1 MASEYDIDCPVCGAS
16 VKGESLLKHL
26 RKFHKLDEA
35 SVKAEYSKVSRLIK
49 RRPRRSNILKVRCV
63 SCDAV
68 LLHNNIPEHV
78 KRVHKHE
85 SAEQQDMIKTQSRA
99 NLVNLQSVD
108 AQPQGLVEPQVPPAP
123 VNVDNVTADAQPK
136 ELVERQVRPAPVNVL
151 VDTYQDSDCPMC
163 PAHLKYVRCHLR
175 SFHGKTK
182 EEIKTI
188 LSMASEY
195 DIDCQVCGASVKGE
209 SLLKHLRKFHKLDEA
224 TVKAEYSKVSRLI
237 KRRPRRSNIL
247 KVRCVSCDAVLLH
260 NNIPEHVKRVH
271 KHKSAERQDMIKTQ
285 SRANLVNLQAVD
297 AQPQGLVEP
306 QVPPAP
312 VNVDNVTADA
322 QPQELVERQVRP
334 APVNVLVDTNQESDC
349 PMCPARLKDVRCHLR
364 SFHGKTNEE
373 IKKILTVDQ
382 RRRAHLQLTYK
393 TSEIFGTLEQLP
405 VRQGE
410 CYTGEGLVAMGSV
423 IDLLRRLGV
432 NMHQDIGPPV
442 VGTRAHQ
449 SAPVNQPQIDNAFF
463 ANLMAAALQQQ
474 LSTEPD
480 GQIPGTSVA
489 PENPQSDMDQPDTQA
504 PTSVEQPTENT
515 ADNDSDNESLKP
527 LSSRIVERDN
537 PHSSEM
543 DDSDSQEPDEQISGD
558 HSSIKVEVMWCSVM
572 TEDIQSPPNKR
583 IRFDQPSISEPRTTP
598 SRATKKR
605 PIPQYSSSEDDS
617 DSDRDSSVRV
627 SKRAKRISSSSEDFD
642 SDRDGVTGGSTDDD
656 SNMEPSGAINSSSPS
671 GELSGNGEQV
681 EWEKL
686 EW

>member
-35 SVKAEYSKVSRLIK
+35 SVKVEYSKVSRLIK

-85 SAEQQDMIKTQSRA
+85 SAE
-99 NLVNLQSVD
+99 
-108 AQPQGLVEPQVPPAP
+108 
-123 VNVDNVTADAQPK
+123 
-136 ELVERQVRPAPVNVL
+136 
-151 VDTYQDSDCPMC
+151 
-163 PAHLKYVRCHLR
+163 
-175 SFHGKTK
+175 
-182 EEIKTI
+182 
-188 LSMASEY
+188 
-195 DIDCQVCGASVKGE
+195 
-209 SLLKHLRKFHKLDEA
+209 
-224 TVKAEYSKVSRLI
+224 
-237 KRRPRRSNIL
+237 
-247 KVRCVSCDAVLLH
+247 
-260 NNIPEHVKRVH
+260 
-271 KHKSAERQDMIKTQ
+271 RQDMIKTQ
-285 SRANLVNLQAVD
+285 SRANPVNLQAVD

-334 APVNVLVDTNQESDC
+334 ATVNVVVDTNQESDC

-373 IKKILTVDQ
+373 IKTILTVDQ

-393 TSEIFGTLEQLP
+393 TSEIFGALEKLP

-442 VGTRAHQ
+442 VKTRARN
-449 SAPVNQPQIDNAFF
+449 STPVNQPQIDIIAFF

-480 GQIPGTSVA
+480 GQIPGMSVA
-489 PENPQSDMDQPDTQA
+489 PENPQFDMDQPDTQA
-504 PTSVEQPTENT
+504 PTSVEQPTEYT
-515 ADNDSDNESLKP
+515 DDNDSDNDDESLKP

-543 DDSDSQEPDEQISGD
+543 DDSDYQEPDDQIGSD
-558 HSSIKVEVMWCSVM
+558 HSSIKVEVMTPLKRCSVII
-572 TEDIQSPPNKR
+572 EDIQSPNKR
-583 IRFDQPSISEPRTTP
+583 IRFDQPSSSKPRTTP
-598 SRATKKR
+598 SRAAKKR

-642 SDRDGVTGGSTDDD
+642 SDRDGVTGGNTDDD
-656 SNMEPSGAINSSSPS
+656 SDMEPSGAINSSSPS
-671 GELSGNGEQV
+671 GEWLGNGKQV
-681 EWEKL
+681 EVEKL
-686 EW
+686 EGWGLLSQIRDIRQKAGLYEEVQREEGDDSLIAKLQNYLTKRRQPKTLHEMWQNCGKNDILLRTRRSITVRLCQSHHCCGWRYIYIYKQNIYTKKCLIIEMLIC

>member
-1 MASEYDIDCPVCGAS
+1 MASEYDIACPVCGAS

-85 SAEQQDMIKTQSRA
+85 SAE
-99 NLVNLQSVD
+99 
-108 AQPQGLVEPQVPPAP
+108 
-123 VNVDNVTADAQPK
+123 
-136 ELVERQVRPAPVNVL
+136 
-151 VDTYQDSDCPMC
+151 
-163 PAHLKYVRCHLR
+163 
-175 SFHGKTK
+175 
-182 EEIKTI
+182 
-188 LSMASEY
+188 
-195 DIDCQVCGASVKGE
+195 
-209 SLLKHLRKFHKLDEA
+209 
-224 TVKAEYSKVSRLI
+224 
-237 KRRPRRSNIL
+237 
-247 KVRCVSCDAVLLH
+247 
-260 NNIPEHVKRVH
+260 
-271 KHKSAERQDMIKTQ
+271 RQDMIKTQ
-285 SRANLVNLQAVD
+285 SRANLVNLQAD
-297 AQPQGLVEP
+297 NAQPQGLVEP

-334 APVNVLVDTNQESDC
+334 APVNVVVDTNQESDC

-373 IKKILTVDQ
+373 IKTILTVDQ

-393 TSEIFGTLEQLP
+393 TSEIFGALEKLP
-405 VRQGE
+405 ARQGE

-432 NMHQDIGPPV
+432 NMHQDMGPPV
-442 VGTRAHQ
+442 VGTRAHK

-474 LSTEPD
+474 LSTKPD

-489 PENPQSDMDQPDTQA
+489 PENPQSDMNQSDTQA
-504 PTSVEQPTENT
+504 PTRPTENT
-515 ADNDSDNESLKP
+515 DNDSDNESLKP
-527 LSSRIVERDN
+527 LSSRIVEHDN

-543 DDSDSQEPDEQISGD
+543 DDSDSQEPDDQISSD
-558 HSSIKVEVMWCSVM
+558 HSSIKVEVMMCSVM
-572 TEDIQSPPNKR
+572 IEDIQSPPNKR
-583 IRFDQPSISEPRTTP
+583 IGFDQPSSSEPRTTP
-598 SRATKKR
+598 SRAAKKR
-605 PIPQYSSSEDDS
+605 PIPQYSSREDDS

-627 SKRAKRISSSSEDFD
+627 SKRVKRISSSSEDFD

-656 SNMEPSGAINSSSPS
+656 SDMEPSGAINSSSPS
-671 GELSGNGEQV
+671 GEWSGNGEQV
-681 EWEKL
+681 EG
-686 EW
+686 